1 MADLP
6 SGKGGVPERGPA
18 PEEDR
23 DVYRGRLGRLGE
35 FLARHLRVPRTLRGF
50 ILSLALVGGIGS
62 VVAVGGLLSQSWS
75 ETAGFCGR
83 CHTMTPEVNANKLS
97 VHSDVSCGECHVEP
111 GLGGLIKAK
120 LNGAKQTLEL
130 LTDTYPTP
138 IDEPDHDKLPPPSTT
153 CLKCHSLEEI
163 ANEGNPMKL
172 IMHPR
177 YREDKA
183 NTKEMVAVMVR
194 PYHLAEKG
202 SIGAHWHVEQKVE
215 FASPV
220 EDAQKI
226 NWIRVTYKNGKTRE
240 WIARSQVGVSS
251 DVKPDVRRVLATETT
266 RPMDCIT
273 CHNRVG
279 HEIPLPGE
287 AIDQALAS
295 GKISQSL
302 PYIKREGVAR
312 LGKSYKSEGEAD
324 QAIEGLRGEYTARY
338 PLLARTQQPQ
348 INHAVGQLKLLYRL
362 VADPEMKAIAADYPN
377 NLGHQS
383 GPGCF
388 RCHDGAHF
396 EVGPGGRVLD
406 KTIPWE
412 CNTCHT
418 FPQSGPTISSLS
430 LLGRPPD
437 HRSKLWVF
445 NHRYAAE
452 KLEPNPN
459 SSFCSNCHSS
469 GAAKVNHDEM
479 IYRHPEAIA
488 NAGIQAC
495 AYCHQEVFCA
505 RCHKK
510 PVLKDTEAHLYNE
523 ARLIREANRK

>member
-1 MADLP
+1 M
-6 SGKGGVPERGPA
+6 RGPA

-23 DVYRGRLGRLGE
+23 EVYSGRFGRVGE
-35 FLARHLRVPRTLRGF
+35 FLARHLRVPRTALGF
-50 ILSLALVGGIGS
+50 ILALALVGGIGS
-62 VVAVGGLLSQSWS
+62 LLAAGGLFAQQWS
-75 ETAGFCGR
+75 ETAGFCGH
-83 CHTMTPEVNANKLS
+83 CHTVTAEVNANKLS
-97 VHSDVSCGECHVEP
+97 VHRDVACGKCHIGP
-111 GLGGLIKAK
+111 GLGGFVKAK
-120 LNGAKQTLEL
+120 MNGAKEALSY
-130 LTDTYPTP
+130 LTSTYPTP
-138 IDEPDHDKLPPPSTT
+138 IPAPDHSDMPATTET
-153 CLKCHSLEEI
+153 CLGCHSLEEI
-163 ANEGNPMKL
+163 SKEGSPTKL

-194 PYHLAEKG
+194 PYHLGEG
-202 SIGAHWHVEQKVE
+202 RSIGAHWHVQQKIE
-215 FASPV
+215 FASP
-220 EDAQKI
+220 EADAQKI
-226 NWIRVTYKNGKTRE
+226 DWIRVTERNGKTRE
-240 WIARSQVGVSS
+240 FIDRTQVGVSS
-251 DVKPDVRRVLATETT
+251 DVKPDIRRLTQAETT

-273 CHNRVG
+273 CHNRIG
-279 HEIPLPGE
+279 HEFPLPGE
-287 AIDQALAS
+287 AIDKSLAS
-295 GKISQSL
+295 GKISPSL
-302 PYIKREGVAR
+302 PYIKREGVSR
-312 LGKSYKSEGEAD
+312 LSKSYDSVGEAD
-324 QAIEGLRGEYTARY
+324 KAIEGIRGMYAVRY
-338 PLLARTQQPQ
+338 PLLARTKRPQ
-348 INHAVGQLKLLYRL
+348 INRAVGQLKLLYRL
-362 VADPEMKAIAADYPN
+362 VADPEMKMLAADYPN

-396 EVGPGGRVLD
+396 EVGPGGRLLN

-445 NHRYAAE
+445 NHKYAAE
-452 KLEPNPN
+452 KLEPDPN

-479 IYRHPEAIA
+479 LYRHPEAIA

-510 PVLKDTEAHLYNE
+510 PVMKDTEAHLYNE